1 MMYILTREQIEEM
14 VKSGKVDEDT
24 LRVNVAVTGWSLS
37 DLMNTVL
44 EDDDKL
50 GDHVNWIPTI
60 ANPEIFEMVS
70 NEVQDR
76 ASRVD
81 SSFMNEELTEIAE
94 DYKELWVRAVK

>member
-50 GDHVNWIPTI
+50 GDHVNWCPTI

-70 NEVQDR
+70 SEVQDR

>member
-44 EDDDKL
+44 ENDDKL
-50 GDHVNWIPTI
+50 GDHVNWFPTI